1 MTGRSI
7 TPSTPSNVDA
17 SDQSD
22 KEVIALLQA
31 ESEAYRATV
40 QVALQKL
47 AETEQRLEN
56 AQKLNQ
62 EYRERASAAH
72 EHDDR

>member
-1 MTGRSI
+1 MTGRSMYV
-7 TPSTPSNVDA
+7 PSNVDA
-17 SDQSD
+17 SDSD

-47 AETEQRLEN
+47 AETEKRLEN
-56 AQKLNQ
+56 ALKANRA
-62 EYRERASAAH
+62 YRERERAAN
-72 EHDDR
+72 EHDNR

>member
-7 TPSTPSNVDA
+7 APSNVDA
-17 SDQSD
+17 SD
-22 KEVIALLQA
+22 KEVIELLQA

-47 AETEQRLEN
+47 AETEKALEN
-56 AQKLNQ
+56 ALKANR
-62 EYRERASAAH
+62 EYRERERAAH
-72 EHDDR
+72 DHDTHR